1 MTEYIFRASDPDTA
15 MEKAVRELGD
25 DAMILSVTK
34 MGDVTEVR
42 ATRESDVAD
51 QLPWDDRKPQS
62 WPTDAMDLGAAMRTA
77 RARRNGSDPAPTP
90 RRAADINAAP
100 LREKGADMGVTAAP
114 VARPAEEPETIL
126 DATQFEE
133 LFRQRLAE
141 TPDDKPELVSNAAEP
156 VSRQQDPI
164 ARETATARDSSAGQT
179 VSWAPDKADSTDNW
193 VEDSALAAQVP
204 AAKQPSATILNETAV
219 AQHRIS
225 IFDFGFPKDIAQS
238 CAVAPDLHTLQAQQD
253 HACHLLAARITDD
266 AEISVVHENKAL
278 FLFGPPGAGK
288 TTVAA
293 QLAFE
298 RLRSTAFQPRLVQ
311 VPQKGF
317 VTCGRLQQYAT
328 LLNSEFR
335 TLSFEDDEDFARN
348 DIIDCDLTE
357 PDAIAEA
364 LEWVTERSSGSDI
377 SPLLIIPSTW
387 SIAAIKQYTMMF
399 EAICPA
405 TVLTHMD
412 IGGIDIA
419 GLSAMADANIKL
431 IAANETRKI
440 TEGLTLVDRDSVER
454 FLQVTLAT
462 SVEDAQQYSTRH

>member
-25 DAMILSVTK
+25 DAMILSVKK
-34 MGDVTEVR
+34 MGDITEVR
-42 ATRESDVAD
+42 ATRESNMAN
-51 QLPWDDRKPQS
+51 QPSWDDSKSQS
-62 WPTDAMDLGAAMRTA
+62 WPSDAMDLGAAMRSA
-77 RARRNGSDPAPTP
+77 RARRNGSDPAP
-90 RRAADINAAP
+90 AARPPADLALARGRNKAKDATRNAG
-100 LREKGADMGVTAAP
+100 R
-114 VARPAEEPETIL
+114 VARPAEEPDSIL

-133 LFRQRLAE
+133 LFRQRLAA
-141 TPDDKPELVSNAAEP
+141 TPDPEIPAQATPP
-156 VSRQQDPI
+156 VASPMAQ
-164 ARETATARDSSAGQT
+164 ETAPTGGNIAKPAADPLPDAGEWDPRSA
-179 VSWAPDKADSTDNW
+179 
-193 VEDSALAAQVP
+193 VP
-204 AAKQPSATILNETAV
+204 AAPAPLPASP
-219 AQHRIS
+219 HRLS
-225 IFDFGFPKDIAQS
+225 IFDYGFPEDIARS
-238 CAVAPDLHTLQAQQD
+238 CAIAPDLHNLQAQQD
-253 HACHLLAARITDD
+253 HACRLLAARITDD
-266 AEISVVHENKAL
+266 AESSVVHEDTVL

-298 RLRSTAFQPRLVQ
+298 RLRTTAFHPRLVQ
-311 VPQKGF
+311 VSQKGF
-317 VTCGRLQQYAT
+317 VSCGRLQQYAT
-328 LLNSEFR
+328 LLNSAFQN
-335 TLSFEDDEDFARN
+335 LSCDDDAEIASN

-364 LEWVTERSSGSDI
+364 LAWVTDRIPDSNV
-377 SPLLIIPSTW
+377 SPLLILPSTW

-454 FLQVTLAT
+454 FLQETLAA
-462 SVEDAQQYSTRH
+462 SAANDR